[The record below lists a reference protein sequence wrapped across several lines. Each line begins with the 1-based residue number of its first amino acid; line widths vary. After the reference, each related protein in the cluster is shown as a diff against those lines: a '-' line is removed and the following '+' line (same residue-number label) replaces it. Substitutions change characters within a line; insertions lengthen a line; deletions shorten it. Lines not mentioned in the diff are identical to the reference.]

1 MSLYVRSVSTDKMNA
16 EWAIDRLKHFLEISE
31 SHLSPDG
38 YRETKRPREEVLQDA
53 QIVEQIL
60 DKVLPGWARTPESAY
75 EDPWNPQR
83 EAAQRAIAQLEQQEE
98 LDANLGESSP
108 VLSAGSL
115 HPWIWESCRTL
126 WSTGHY
132 REAVGSASRAL
143 NAKAQQKLDRRDLSE
158 WKLLMNAF
166 QSKPPV
172 AGEPRLRLM
181 PTELSDN
188 DTFVSLHEGTGALA
202 QGAFRSL
209 RNVVSHEEGG
219 EPEEHI
225 ALEQLAVFSVLARRV
240 DDAEVVKA

>member
-1 MSLYVRSVSTDKMNA
+1 MNA

-31 SHLSPDG
+31 SHVADDG
-38 YRETKRPREEVLQDA
+38 YRDTKRPREEVLQDA

-60 DKVLPGWARTPESAY
+60 DRVLPGWDRTPGSAY
-75 EDPWNPQR
+75 EDAWKPQR
-83 EAAQRAIAQLEQQEE
+83 EAAPRAIAQLEQQEE

-132 REAVGSASRAL
+132 REAVGAAARAL
-143 NAKAQQKLDRRDLSE
+143 NYKTQQKLDRQDVGE
-158 WKLLMNAF
+158 WKLLRNAF

-172 AGEPRLRLM
+172 VGEPRLRLM
-181 PTELSDN
+181 PTQRSDN

-202 QGAFRSL
+202 EDAFRSL

-240 DDAEVVKA
+240 DGATVVTI